1 MQYLTA
7 DSNVRAGPAAHRTD
21 IISYNPAPYA
31 QSRNNV
37 QGVHPSIR
45 ERKHKHLRLG
55 DTPTRGRACQPW
67 KESSQD
73 GNAVDSFNSA
83 PAVWKTM
90 NSVVQTAPSCIYSA
104 RRDHP
109 AWQRRQELRCH
120 ECGQI

>member
-21 IISYNPAPYA
+21 ILSYNPAPYA
-31 QSRNNV
+31 QRRNNVQGVLHGEGNTGKASLRTTTERMCQPQEADV

-67 KESSQD
+67 KESSED
-73 GNAVDSFNSA
+73 G
-83 PAVWKTM
+83 K
-90 NSVVQTAPSCIYSA
+90 
-104 RRDHP
+104 RR
-109 AWQRRQELRCH
+109 R
-120 ECGQI
+120 